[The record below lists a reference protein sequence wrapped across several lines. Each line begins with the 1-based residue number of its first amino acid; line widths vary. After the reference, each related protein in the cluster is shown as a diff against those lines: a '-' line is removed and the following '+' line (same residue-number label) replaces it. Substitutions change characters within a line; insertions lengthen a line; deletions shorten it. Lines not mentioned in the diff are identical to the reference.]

1 MPREDAITIPSSGAD
16 LHILERRQGGWTIQ
30 QGGRHILVTRDE
42 AKQLSAVLAELTN
55 RDYQPLTP
63 AKWAAQQ

>member
-1 MPREDAITIPSSGAD
+1 MREDAITIPSAGAA

-42 AKQLSAVLAELTN
+42 ARQLSDILRELTD
-55 RDYQPLTP
+55 RDYEPVTP
-63 AKWAAQQ
+63 AKWVSH